1 MARARAR
8 WALLSGLLVLLVLA
22 PRFLGGYALS
32 VLILCCLWAALAM
45 SWDFMSGQ
53 TGRENFGHG
62 MFIGAGAYA
71 AAFFNLN
78 PGASP
83 LPCVLAAAGSPAT
96 PPPLSRLPPL
106 PPHTPSSPPS
116 TPS

>member
-71 AAFFNLN
+71 PPLLNLN
-78 PGASP
+78 AGVAPRPLLLPGARLAVALPLVLRPSP
-83 LPCVLAAAGSPAT
+83 L
-96 PPPLSRLPPL
+96 R
-106 PPHTPSSPPS
+106 
-116 TPS
+116 